1 MSYTPLPTTAVTVAD
16 LRSWANRELQRVSL
30 AFTTSGS
37 QTTLPVLNAEP
48 EKPQLGQLVIAD
60 GTNWNPGS
68 GRGLYY
74 YDSGWVFIA

>member
-1 MSYTPLPTTAVTVAD
+1 MSYSPLPTNAATILD
-16 LRSWANRELQRVSL
+16 LRSWANRELQRVSQ
-30 AFTTSGS
+30 AFVTEAA
-37 QTTLPVLNAEP
+37 QTTIPVSNNAP
-48 EKPQLGQLVIAD
+48 TKPQTGQVVFAD